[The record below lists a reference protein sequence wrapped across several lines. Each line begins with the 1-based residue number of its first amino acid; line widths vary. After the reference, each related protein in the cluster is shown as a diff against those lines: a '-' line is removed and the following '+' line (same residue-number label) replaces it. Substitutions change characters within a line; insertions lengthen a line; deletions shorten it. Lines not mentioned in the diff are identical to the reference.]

1 MVVELYTFKDLIG
14 INYFQ
19 MIETTIKDGNFPNG
33 VNEGLITMLFKA
45 IDKEILT
52 IGGQSPC

>member
-19 MIETTIKDGNFPNG
+19 MIETTIKDGNFPNE

-52 IGGQSPC
+52 IGG